1 MKIMKKSLLLFIIL
15 FYSVCFAVSTQS
27 DTKDDIREL
36 ARRLEM
42 LEHKFVQEQHRGHN
56 PSYPPI
62 SHGFINGREGN
73 TIRVLQHRLQILEDK
88 LFQYEKH
95 FDETKHYNNR
105 IQSLENTVQELSNL
119 VKKQSDC
126 TKSTERVKTM
136 IFNQHNTVL
145 ELRKKKLQKKKS
157 AIFPLGKNN
166 TKQDENTNG
175 EETSVANDN
184 KTNDARYIR
193 STDFERYVRK
203 SNFNK
208 KRLLLPIAT
217 TTPYPSPAAK
227 IVAFY
232 AYMSATIPSITGQS
246 TLVFDVSKTDDG
258 NGYHPSTGV
267 FIAPET
273 GVYVFTWTMREAS
286 NCRHS
291 TQLMVNN
298 AEIGIIHLHSVS
310 GGDFVGTGVVVTHVN
325 TGDDVYVR
333 THASWNNCHIA
344 SDISG
349 RSSFAGWKLS

>member
-1 MKIMKKSLLLFIIL
+1 MKIMKKSLLMFIIL

-27 DTKDDIREL
+27 MTKDDIREL

-42 LEHKFVQEQHRGHN
+42 LKHKFVQEHHRDHN

-73 TIRVLQHRLQILEDK
+73 TIRILQHRLQILEDK

-136 IFNQHNTVL
+136 LFNQHNTVS

-157 AIFPLGKNN
+157 AIFPLDKNN
-166 TKQDENTNG
+166 TKQDENSSD

-184 KTNDARYIR
+184 KTSDARYIR
-193 STDFERYVRK
+193 STDFEHYIRK

-208 KRLLLPIAT
+208 
-217 TTPYPSPAAK
+217 SK
-227 IVAFY
+227 IFLHF
-232 AYMSATIPSITGQS
+232 INL
-246 TLVFDVSKTDDG
+246 TLF
-258 NGYHPSTGV
+258 
-267 FIAPET
+267 
-273 GVYVFTWTMREAS
+273 
-286 NCRHS
+286 
-291 TQLMVNN
+291 TQL
-298 AEIGIIHLHSVS
+298 
-310 GGDFVGTGVVVTHVN
+310 F
-325 TGDDVYVR
+325 
-333 THASWNNCHIA
+333 
-344 SDISG
+344 
-349 RSSFAGWKLS
+349 

>member
-1 MKIMKKSLLLFIIL
+1 MMILQQALQRIQASLCNWLQHFIHFIL
-15 FYSVCFAVSTQS
+15 FP
-27 DTKDDIREL
+27 E
-36 ARRLEM
+36 
-42 LEHKFVQEQHRGHN
+42 
-56 PSYPPI
+56 
-62 SHGFINGREGN
+62 
-73 TIRVLQHRLQILEDK
+73 
-88 LFQYEKH
+88 
-95 FDETKHYNNR
+95 
-105 IQSLENTVQELSNL
+105 
-119 VKKQSDC
+119 
-126 TKSTERVKTM
+126 
-136 IFNQHNTVL
+136 
-145 ELRKKKLQKKKS
+145 
-157 AIFPLGKNN
+157 
-166 TKQDENTNG
+166 
-175 EETSVANDN
+175 
-184 KTNDARYIR
+184 
-193 STDFERYVRK
+193 
-203 SNFNK
+203 
-208 KRLLLPIAT
+208 RLLLPIAT

-325 TGDDVYVR
+325 AGDDVYVR
-333 THASWNNCHIA
+333 THASWNDCYIL
-344 SDISG
+344 SDIGG